1 MAENILHCFQTGLFR
16 SAVAL
21 VQHSLGQ
28 TKSVPLRMT
37 AQRQAV
43 QMTSFEK
50 ALPWLVFVARPELRH
65 ANRRREKVCRTS
77 AR

>member
-43 QMTSFEK
+43 QIQTSFEK
-50 ALPWLVFVARPELRH
+50 APPGLFSWQGL
-65 ANRRREKVCRTS
+65 S
-77 AR
+77 